1 MSVIYSFPPIASPA
15 STVLVLGSM
24 PGKAS
29 LEAQQYYA
37 HPRNS
42 FWFIIEQLF
51 AVKAPVNYQ
60 EKKQLLLNNNI
71 AVWDVLKA
79 CLREGSLDSSI
90 QRDSVVAN
98 DFDMFFD
105 QHKNITQVFFNGA
118 TAEKEFMKHVM
129 TLQQMQSRQLMFK
142 RLPST
147 SPAHAAMNRE
157 QKLAEWQAIANR
169 VT

>member
-1 MSVIYSFPPIASPA
+1 MSLIYSFPPIASPA

-29 LEAQQYYA
+29 LKAQQYYA

-60 EKKQLLLNNNI
+60 EKKQLLLNNNV

-79 CLREGSLDSSI
+79 CSREGSLDSSI

-105 QHKNITQVFFNGA
+105 QYKNITHVFFNGV
-118 TAEKEFMKHVM
+118 TAEKEFIKHVM
-129 TLQQMQSRQLMFK
+129 SLQQMKTRQLAFK

-157 QKLAEWQAIANR
+157 QKLTEWRAIANR
-169 VT
+169 VI